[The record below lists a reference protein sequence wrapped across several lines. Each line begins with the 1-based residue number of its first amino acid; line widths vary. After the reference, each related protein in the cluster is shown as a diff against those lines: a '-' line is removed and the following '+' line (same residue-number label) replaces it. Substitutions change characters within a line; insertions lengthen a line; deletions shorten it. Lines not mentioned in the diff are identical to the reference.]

1 MRRQDTVATAAP
13 AGPRWAAVISG
24 LARKRLAALA
34 LSPALALFGVLA
46 APALPVEAAYA
57 CNYSDHTGASVTA
70 HDPGGTFVLQG
81 QEFAGHYSGYTIVP
95 LSTGVTAAG
104 IEAQCLLKQA
114 GYSPGTI
121 DGIFG
126 PNSQAAARGLQSFV
140 NNNFH
145 ARITVDGLPGP
156 QTWPWIRFL
165 SQNMGSF

>member
-1 MRRQDTVATAAP
+1 MLVTAPP
-13 AGPRWAAVISG
+13 AGRWATLVSA

-34 LSPALALFGVLA
+34 LSPALALLGVVA

-57 CNYSDHTGASVTA
+57 CHYADHTGTSVTV

-81 QEFAGHYSGYTIVP
+81 QEVAGHYSGNTIVP
-95 LSTGVTAAG
+95 LTGGVSAAG

-126 PNSQAAARGLQSFV
+126 PNSQAAAKGLQSFV

-145 ARITVDGLPGP
+145 AGISVDGLPGP
-156 QTWPWIRFL
+156 QTWPWLRFL
-165 SQNMGSF
+165 SQTTGSF